1 MGLQYRIDYFLH
13 GDLSRRWKYRD
24 TMLDAINCAKEIIES
39 GEYSVIG
46 IEEEWSF
53 SAKE

>member
-1 MGLQYRIDYFLH
+1 MELRYRIDYFLH
-13 GDLSRRWKYRD
+13 FDLSRRWKYHD
-24 TMLDAINCAKEIIES
+24 TMLDAINRAKEMIES